1 MIAGG
6 FVPLLAMGAVFVAAG
21 WLALR
26 RSRRLALFWAAAG
39 LVLLAVANVLDI
51 QQRAGPW
58 WPLIERGWGLGEAF
72 AVLVWLAV
80 LALIFRA
87 RQSAQPMALAILAG
101 GALVC
106 VVGLAVAATAHST
119 HSGQICLGQGVSIG
133 RWTASLRKLEP
144 VLGTDHTGVQ
154 AALSLRAADGTVLLV
169 QPEHRDNFIG
179 GASRRAGSALVA
191 RWSGELLAEIAA
203 LPGRPDCVSLALAWR
218 AFGQWPRYG
227 AWALLL
233 GALILAAGGTRSAW
247 RRAGARDRIA
257 MRRADQ
263 GRGALLKGRDR
274 LTWPPIAL
282 ALACGLIAYVWQAPR
297 AAPPPHA
304 AVDGAA
310 LIAARQ
316 ANYGGPHLN
325 NRWMVTAD
333 ALARHGQFGDA
344 ATMLLGAVESEP
356 GNAEAWQALGDALYG
371 HAGGRRGAAAQLAY
385 ARAAKPA
392 R

>member
-1 MIAGG
+1 MIAVGYP
-6 FVPLLAMGAVFVAAG
+6 PLLAMGAVFVAAG

-26 RSRRLALFWAAAG
+26 RSRRLSRFWAAAG

-58 WPLIERGWGLGEAF
+58 WPLIEQGWGLGEAF

-80 LALIFRA
+80 LALIYRA
-87 RQSAQPMALAILAG
+87 RQRDRPLALAILAG
-101 GALVC
+101 GALVF

-119 HSGQICLGQGVSIG
+119 HSGQVCLGQGTALG

-144 VLGTDHTGVQ
+144 VLGADYTGVR
-154 AALSLRAADGTVLLV
+154 AAHSLRAADGTIWQVR
-169 QPEHRDNFIG
+169 PEQRDNFAG
-179 GASRRAGSALVA
+179 GASPHAGAALVA
-191 RWSGELLAEIAA
+191 LWSGDLLAEIAA
-203 LPGRPDCVSLALAWR
+203 LPGSPDCVSLTLTWR

-233 GALILAAGGTRSAW
+233 GALVLAARVMRQAW
-247 RRAGARDRIA
+247 WRAGVLDRIG

-263 GRGALLKGRDR
+263 GRGALPRGRDR
-274 LTWPPIAL
+274 LTWPPMAL
-282 ALACGLIAYVWQAPR
+282 ALACGLAAYVWQAP
-297 AAPPPHA
+297 APAPLPRTA
-304 AVDGAA
+304 IDGAA

-316 ANYGGPHLN
+316 AKFGGSHQS

-356 GNAEAWQALGDALYG
+356 ANAEAWQALGDALYG
-371 HAGGRRGAAAQLAY
+371 HAGGRRGAAAELAY
-385 ARAAKPA
+385 ARAVKSA